1 MLYYILSIKLSLF
14 PPLKSPNWWFV
25 STTAVQL
32 DVFAP
37 CFGFPMHDLC
47 SVLKFSASQQSL
59 FFHFF
64 VFPLSLIPATNLLSA
79 AISEGRHQLLSSPSI
94 LWAPRATA
102 SRYTKRH
109 DDLLQMSGVAPL
121 APRGLGGTGCSWITR
136 DTQRRIGNFS
146 SQYISPQG
154 KGHLP

>member
-1 MLYYILSIKLSLF
+1 MWCCIISWVLSCHCFHHWNRQTGDLF
-14 PPLKSPNWWFV
+14 PQPLFNLMSLRLALSSQCMV
-25 STTAVQL
+25 
-32 DVFAP
+32 
-37 CFGFPMHDLC
+37 

-94 LWAPRATA
+94 LWAPRTTV

-109 DDLLQMSGVAPL
+109 DDLLQMSGVAPM

-136 DTQRRIGNFS
+136 DIQRRIGNFS
-146 SQYISPQG
+146 SQNISPQG